1 MVTDSAVTWR
11 DAFPPLFLRATSYY
25 QVPNIPSPDDFI
37 PINPRTSDQ
46 ILDALVWIIDTDE
59 SKLADLFPSLRH
71 FERLGDFGLPT
82 PLFNLLTNN
91 GYSSVEDLMAIT
103 LGEFSQIRGAGQGK
117 LVGLAKH
124 LINLVLAQI
133 EVGEFWSSMV
143 GPLAASSRFESL
155 GTQSTDAEP
164 TGQRRRRMA
173 AEKSLVSSVTEFS
186 LFLHYSGKGEEQVVK
201 AFSPGTGKDFIPE
214 YNAGL
219 ARVTADEWLVE
230 NPPPTLSGLADG
242 LMNSF
247 TANEV
252 ERGVLEQRI
261 LPRNP
266 ETLDAV
272 GGKFSLTRER
282 VRQIEQKLNA
292 RLEELLSLDEHLVH
306 AVRAIRSFCMVPI
319 REEDLFRLLPN
330 LKEKSAAGLSY
341 LEFYAK
347 LGRIDLVDG
356 WAIANLAGVEANL
369 KGAVANSLMENQ
381 IIDGDRLAFFAG
393 VDWKT
398 LELDQ
403 LSSWMRH
410 SGYQDYKGHWSTIKN
425 LPDLAVLVLAVEGE
439 PLTSTQILEALGS
452 DKSRRSLENAMAGDD
467 RFSKV
472 NRDEWG
478 LKEWG
483 HDEYTTIQDAIDKHL
498 EKNGST
504 PIDELIAL
512 FAPKFK
518 VQPGS
523 IRAYA
528 SSGQFATV
536 DGYVKRS
543 AAART
548 GRKGVASTKN
558 LYKTPNGYAL
568 RLEITKDRKRGS
580 GNPCPAALATAYGVT
595 QGSKKTFSSEFGD
608 FTISF
613 ASLTTTFSSM
623 KKVCDE
629 LALEIGDQV
638 MVTFSETAASF
649 KKVDLS
655 LSGVDLV
662 TSLAGLPP
670 ASEWQKTLAAS
681 LDMDFGANLEEIL
694 EVAKK
699 RKEVDLVAAI
709 GTINPE

>member
-1 MVTDSAVTWR
+1 M
-11 DAFPPLFLRATSYY
+11 
-25 QVPNIPSPDDFI
+25 N
-37 PINPRTSDQ
+37 
-46 ILDALVWIIDTDE
+46 
-59 SKLADLFPSLRH
+59 LA
-71 FERLGDFGLPT
+71 
-82 PLFNLLTNN
+82 
-91 GYSSVEDLMAIT
+91 
-103 LGEFSQIRGAGQGK
+103 EFSQIRGAGQGK
-117 LVGLAKH
+117 LAGLAKH

-133 EVGEFWSSMV
+133 EVGEFWPSMV
-143 GPLAASSRFESL
+143 GPLAASSRFENL

-164 TGQRRRRMA
+164 TVQRRRRMV
-173 AEKSLVSSVTEFS
+173 AEKSLVTSVTEFS
-186 LFLHYSGKGEEQVVK
+186 LFLHYSAKGEEQVLK
-201 AFSPGTGKDFIPE
+201 AFYAGPGMDSIPE
-214 YNAGL
+214 YNDGL
-219 ARVTADEWLVE
+219 ALVTADEWLAE
-230 NPPPTLSGLADG
+230 NPPPTLSDLADG
-242 LMNSF
+242 LMNSV

-272 GGKFSLTRER
+272 GAKFSLTRER
-282 VRQIEQKLNA
+282 IRQLEQKLNS
-292 RLEELLSLDEHLVH
+292 RLEELLVLDEHLVH
-306 AVRAIRSFCMVPI
+306 AVRAIRSYCIVPI
-319 REEDLFRLLPN
+319 REEDLLRLLPG
-330 LKEKSAAGLSY
+330 LEVRSAAGPLT

-356 WAIANLAGVEANL
+356 WAISNLAGVEAKL
-369 KGAVANSLMENQ
+369 KSAIAHSLIENQ
-381 IIDGDRLAFFAG
+381 IIDGDKLAFFAG
-393 VDWKT
+393 VDWKI

-403 LSSWMRH
+403 LSTWMRH
-410 SGYQDYKGHWSTIKN
+410 CGYQDYKGHWSTIKN
-425 LPDLAVLVLAVEGE
+425 LQDIAVLVLTVEGS
-439 PLTSTQILEALGS
+439 PLTPTQILEALGS
-452 DKSRRSLENAMAGDD
+452 AKSRRSLENAMAGDD

-478 LKEWG
+478 LKDWG

-528 SSGQFATV
+528 SSGQFTTI

-558 LYKTPNGYAL
+558 LYKTTTGYAL

-629 LALEIGDQV
+629 LALEVGEQV
-638 MVTFSETAASF
+638 MITFSGNVASF

-662 TSLAGLPP
+662 TSLAGLPSS
-670 ASEWQKTLAAS
+670 AQWQKDLAVALELES
-681 LDMDFGANLEEIL
+681 NSSVEEIA
-694 EVAKK
+694 VSAKK
-699 RKEVDLVAAI
+699 RKEFDLVAAI
-709 GTINPE
+709 ADA